1 MARRP
6 YWFARTLEA
15 VAPQPQYR
23 RSQVY
28 SPNLGQGE
36 TITRSYGFVQVFMML
51 DGLDPLM
58 HDYLDRP
65 VMFGVYWTGDLADPA
80 ATPYPIS
87 NPNDVDWMY
96 RDVMTWEYAPAPNAI
111 SAPYAIQAVRATA
124 RFDTKIQRGPAQT
137 TESQVAVAWEVF
149 DYTTAPAVGVQVS
162 YNGLALQA
170 P

>member
-6 YWFARTLEA
+6 YWFSRTLEA

-28 SPNLGQGE
+28 SNSLGLGD
-36 TITRSYGFVQVFMML
+36 TVTRSYGFVQVFMML
-51 DGLDPLM
+51 NGLDPLM

-65 VMFGVYWTGDLADPA
+65 VMFGVYWTGDLVDPA

-87 NPNDVDWMY
+87 DADAVDWMY
-96 RDVMTWEYAPAPNAI
+96 RDVMVWEPMPAPNAI
-111 SAPYAIQAVRATA
+111 SAAYAVQAVRAVA
-124 RFDTKIQRGPAQT
+124 RFDTKTQRGPAKT
-137 TESQVAVAWEVF
+137 TTSQVAVAWEVF
-149 DYTTAPAVGVQVS
+149 DYASAPAVGTQVA
-162 YNGLALQA
+162 YNGLALAA